1 MLACLGG
8 FSTEETVICLYILI
22 LIECRILRTEYFG
35 LQKKIL
41 KVKKME
47 KSEKQT
53 IYVVYYSLVMEQNDW
68 LVNARS
74 ILKGICR
81 SYLVPV

>member
-1 MLACLGG
+1 MQN
-8 FSTEETVICLYILI
+8 FED
-22 LIECRILRTEYFG
+22 RIFWAT
-35 LQKKIL
+35 KIL